1 MSKDD
6 ESRLMAVELAKRLLV
21 DAIWKTASIEVDG
34 ISFRDTQEIFEGR
47 APANM
52 AVDDIIVVNNI
63 KRAWM
68 FLFENVDQP
77 VNWQYMSEY
86 NRILGEGLIRDA
98 GKLRTNDVRIG
109 GTDWIPELPTMES
122 SHDGISSLM
131 KIESPE
137 DRALLMFCKITR
149 GQWFNDGNERT
160 ALMTAN
166 HALINAGVGVF
177 SISPSLKREFTTRLL
192 RYYESNDDVP
202 FHSWL
207 KDNAIGRLP
216 GGITSAESRRL
227 ELKRSRAAGPNCASP
242 SSASAVTPGGWTC
255 WRNGTAPPGSAS
267 SLMGSDASGMKNKCC
282 SKN

>member
-52 AVDDIIVVNNI
+52 VVDDIIVVNNI

-98 GKLRTNDVRIG
+98 GKLRTN
-109 GTDWIPELPTMES
+109 
-122 SHDGISSLM
+122 
-131 KIESPE
+131 E
-137 DRALLMFCKITR
+137 DRITR
-149 GQWFNDGNERT
+149 GPCSAHVLQDHARTMVQRREQANRAHDGEPCAHQRRHRRI
-160 ALMTAN
+160 L
-166 HALINAGVGVF
+166 HKPV
-177 SISPSLKREFTTRLL
+177 PETRIHNQAIALL
-192 RYYESNDDVP
+192 RV
-202 FHSWL
+202 
-207 KDNAIGRLP
+207 
-216 GGITSAESRRL
+216 
-227 ELKRSRAAGPNCASP
+227 KR
-242 SSASAVTPGGWTC
+242 
-255 WRNGTAPPGSAS
+255 
-267 SLMGSDASGMKNKCC
+267 
-282 SKN
+282 

>member
-149 GQWFNDGNERT
+149 GQWFNDGNKRT

-166 HALINAGVGVF
+166 HALINAGIGVF
-177 SISPSLKREFTTRLL
+177 SISLSLKREFTTRLL

-216 GGITSAESRRL
+216 GGITSVESRRL
-227 ELKRSRAAGPNCASP
+227 ELKRS
-242 SSASAVTPGGWTC
+242 
-255 WRNGTAPPGSAS
+255 GTAAVDQNLPVYQTAMSMRAQTPAY
-267 SLMGSDASGMKNKCC
+267 
-282 SKN
+282 

>member
-109 GTDWIPELPTMES
+109 GTDWIPELPTMKRFVKCFFE
-122 SHDGISSLM
+122 
-131 KIESPE
+131 
-137 DRALLMFCKITR
+137 LLTQIIVKVRKCKVQR
-149 GQWFNDGNERT
+149 VCVLHFQ
-160 ALMTAN
+160 L
-166 HALINAGVGVF
+166 AGSGGCF
-177 SISPSLKREFTTRLL
+177 FL
-192 RYYESNDDVP
+192 RKLY
-202 FHSWL
+202 H
-207 KDNAIGRLP
+207 
-216 GGITSAESRRL
+216 
-227 ELKRSRAAGPNCASP
+227 
-242 SSASAVTPGGWTC
+242 
-255 WRNGTAPPGSAS
+255 
-267 SLMGSDASGMKNKCC
+267 
-282 SKN
+282 

>member
-109 GTDWIPELPTMES
+109 GTDWIPELENSQPGYCVTTSRTMTC
-122 SHDGISSLM
+122 H
-131 KIESPE
+131 
-137 DRALLMFCKITR
+137 
-149 GQWFNDGNERT
+149 
-160 ALMTAN
+160 
-166 HALINAGVGVF
+166 
-177 SISPSLKREFTTRLL
+177 SI
-192 RYYESNDDVP
+192 
-202 FHSWL
+202 H
-207 KDNAIGRLP
+207 G
-216 GGITSAESRRL
+216 
-227 ELKRSRAAGPNCASP
+227 
-242 SSASAVTPGGWTC
+242 
-255 WRNGTAPPGSAS
+255 
-267 SLMGSDASGMKNKCC
+267 
-282 SKN
+282 

>member
-47 APANM
+47 A
-52 AVDDIIVVNNI
+52 
-63 KRAWM
+63 
-68 FLFENVDQP
+68 
-77 VNWQYMSEY
+77 
-86 NRILGEGLIRDA
+86 
-98 GKLRTNDVRIG
+98 
-109 GTDWIPELPTMES
+109 
-122 SHDGISSLM
+122 
-131 KIESPE
+131 
-137 DRALLMFCKITR
+137 LLMFCKITR

-177 SISPSLKREFTTRLL
+177 SIRPSLKREFTTRLL

-242 SSASAVTPGGWTC
+242 SSASAVTP
-255 WRNGTAPPGSAS
+255 
-267 SLMGSDASGMKNKCC
+267 
-282 SKN
+282 

>member
-52 AVDDIIVVNNI
+52 AVNDIIVVNNI

-122 SHDGISSLM
+122 SHDGISSLK

-160 ALMTAN
+160 AL
-166 HALINAGVGVF
+166 INAGIGVF
-177 SISPSLKREFTTRLL
+177 SISPSLKREFTTRPL

-227 ELKRSRAAGPNCASP
+227 ELKRSRAAGPP
-242 SSASAVTPGGWTC
+242 TSS
-255 WRNGTAPPGSAS
+255 
-267 SLMGSDASGMKNKCC
+267 
-282 SKN
+282 

>member
-137 DRALLMFCKITR
+137 DRAHDGEPCAHQRRRRSVLHKPIPETR
-149 GQWFNDGNERT
+149 IHNQ
-160 ALMTAN
+160 AIA
-166 HALINAGVGVF
+166 
-177 SISPSLKREFTTRLL
+177 LL
-192 RYYESNDDVP
+192 RVE
-202 FHSWL
+202 
-207 KDNAIGRLP
+207 R
-216 GGITSAESRRL
+216 
-227 ELKRSRAAGPNCASP
+227 
-242 SSASAVTPGGWTC
+242 
-255 WRNGTAPPGSAS
+255 
-267 SLMGSDASGMKNKCC
+267 
-282 SKN
+282 

>member
-86 NRILGEGLIRDA
+86 NRIRDA

-122 SHDGISSLM
+122 SMTGSL
-131 KIESPE
+131 
-137 DRALLMFCKITR
+137 
-149 GQWFNDGNERT
+149 
-160 ALMTAN
+160 
-166 HALINAGVGVF
+166 H
-177 SISPSLKREFTTRLL
+177 
-192 RYYESNDDVP
+192 
-202 FHSWL
+202 
-207 KDNAIGRLP
+207 
-216 GGITSAESRRL
+216 
-227 ELKRSRAAGPNCASP
+227 
-242 SSASAVTPGGWTC
+242 
-255 WRNGTAPPGSAS
+255 
-267 SLMGSDASGMKNKCC
+267 
-282 SKN
+282 